1 MASLLFSVF
10 PLFAQQ
16 QSAAAQPH
24 RVVELSALQAV
35 DLARKGNRTLI
46 ALEHQL
52 SAASWEVRS
61 AVTGLLPHA
70 SLTGNYSRKS
80 GNDMYSTFAGKELN
94 NSYSV
99 GLEIQQPVFTGFAT
113 IGSLKSAR
121 LSRTLQET
129 TNDKTEQVIRYA
141 VLQVYRGIVT
151 LQKSMTVARQA
162 VLQLDELTSNQAAM
176 VEQGMATEHDYLL
189 TKASFAQ
196 AKMNELNAGKT
207 LLAMKR
213 QFAVLLG
220 LPVTTDLVLTDTTA
234 RMTSQLPE
242 NTDSIV
248 AAALSGRPDLKE
260 AALKLQL
267 SDIAVTMT
275 RSAWY
280 PTLVAGFSWT
290 ANRPDFAKLMQYQEE
305 RWGDDW
311 YGYVALN
318 FDLVDWGD
326 RFFKVKKAKEQRL
339 SLLSLNK
346 EKKATVEK
354 EVRDACQ
361 IVDQERRALET
372 ATLLSGAREA
382 AYHASQ
388 AKYEEGVL
396 PMYELLDAH
405 GNFVSAKYQV
415 LQAAMNLELA
425 IINLEMGGLGTGGE

>member
-1 MASLLFSVF
+1 
-10 PLFAQQ
+10 
-16 QSAAAQPH
+16 
-24 RVVELSALQAV
+24 
-35 DLARKGNRTLI
+35 
-46 ALEHQL
+46 
-52 SAASWEVRS
+52 
-61 AVTGLLPHA
+61 
-70 SLTGNYSRKS
+70 
-80 GNDMYSTFAGKELN
+80 
-94 NSYSV
+94 
-99 GLEIQQPVFTGFAT
+99 
-113 IGSLKSAR
+113 
-121 LSRTLQET
+121 
-129 TNDKTEQVIRYA
+129 
-141 VLQVYRGIVT
+141 
-151 LQKSMTVARQA
+151 
-162 VLQLDELTSNQAAM
+162 
-176 VEQGMATEHDYLL
+176 
-189 TKASFAQ
+189 
-196 AKMNELNAGKT
+196 
-207 LLAMKR
+207 
-213 QFAVLLG
+213 
-220 LPVTTDLVLTDTTA
+220 LTDTTA

-326 RFFKVKKAKEQRL
+326 RFFKVKKAKEQHL